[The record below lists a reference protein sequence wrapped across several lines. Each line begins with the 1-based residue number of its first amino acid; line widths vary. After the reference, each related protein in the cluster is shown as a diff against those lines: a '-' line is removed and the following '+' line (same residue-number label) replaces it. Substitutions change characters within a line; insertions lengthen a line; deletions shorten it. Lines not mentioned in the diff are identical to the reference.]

1 MVTTLG
7 LSDKG
12 FAKAFPIE
20 LHFEGDEITPQRAE
34 RSILK
39 DLKIMLKDAE
49 DLLELGSS
57 YQTQWSESDIVESI
71 EYYKAKIKELSSTIT
86 PQEDNHTHTMQLI
99 QYNRRTQQV
108 RVLTFDSVEHCE
120 RFYLLSKNNEYFIF
134 AKINN

>member
-1 MVTTLG
+1 MRTTLG

-20 LHFEGDEITPQRAE
+20 LQYEGDEITPQTA
-34 RSILK
+34 S
-39 DLKIMLKDAE
+39 
-49 DLLELGSS
+49 
-57 YQTQWSESDIVESI
+57 
-71 EYYKAKIKELSSTIT
+71 
-86 PQEDNHTHTMQLI
+86 NHTNTMQLI

-134 AKINN
+134 AKVRS

>member
-1 MVTTLG
+1 MRTTLG

-20 LHFEGDEITPQRAE
+20 LHFEGDEITPQN
-34 RSILK
+34 
-39 DLKIMLKDAE
+39 DA
-49 DLLELGSS
+49 
-57 YQTQWSESDIVESI
+57 QFIRT
-71 EYYKAKIKELSSTIT
+71 K
-86 PQEDNHTHTMQLI
+86 QLI

-108 RVLTFDSVEHCE
+108 RVLTFDSVAQCE

>member
-20 LHFEGDEITPQRAE
+20 LHFEGDE
-34 RSILK
+34 
-39 DLKIMLKDAE
+39 
-49 DLLELGSS
+49 
-57 YQTQWSESDIVESI
+57 
-71 EYYKAKIKELSSTIT
+71 IT

-120 RFYLLSKNNEYFIF
+120 RFYLLSKNNDYFIF